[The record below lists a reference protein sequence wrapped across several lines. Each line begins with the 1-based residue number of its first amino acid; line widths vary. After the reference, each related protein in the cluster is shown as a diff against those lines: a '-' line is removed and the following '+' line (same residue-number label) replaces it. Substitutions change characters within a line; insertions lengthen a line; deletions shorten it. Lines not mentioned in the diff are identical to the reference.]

1 MVFSGIL
8 LNTNKNSITAIDILN
23 EASYTRNV
31 QTFQQSGTFIMSMN
45 AAAWDG
51 NPPLDA
57 GYGSDSNIT
66 YTISTSSSGGITTV
80 YIHYNFIN
88 TFDPTSNTKVPG
100 LWLTG
105 RTYYQ
110 SNNNLTIT
118 QFDNIPLSRLHYKL
132 FQPYVLHP
140 SGLGGITISATDIP
154 YVQFT
159 TNFDRFM
166 AVGLLASKEVFE
178 FTGRVDSTNA
188 RRFTH
193 VFQDHNGNN
202 NTNYNGWNINN
213 NISLQDRI
221 QQYDDIEQAIDLN
234 TSVSMVYPPTGAQ
247 HNTFS
252 HAFSGCTSWNNGH
265 ESGVGNIFTW
275 AFCVM
280 HSDMN
285 YMFKDAVNCNIRFSV
300 PFINPTQTQG
310 MFQNCTLWNNGY
322 APGVSW
328 SLKERKWTL
337 GYAQHLNN
345 YFDNAIS
352 FNGDFT
358 GIGAPM
364 VISIT
369 RMFAGCQSFD
379 QDLTDFVLSW
389 KENWINIDHMIT
401 GSNLSVENYSKF
413 LIALKTAYDINN
425 NRFNACSWT
434 INQYYNSSAASARS
448 ALMSANKIFPTDLG
462 LQP

>member
-1 MVFSGIL
+1 MVFSGVL
-8 LNTNKNSITAIDILN
+8 LNTNKNSITAIDILS

-45 AAAWDG
+45 AGAWDG

-57 GYGSDSNIT
+57 GYDSDSNIT
-66 YTISTSSSGGITTV
+66 YTISTSISSVIITV
-80 YIHYNFIN
+80 YVQYNFSN
-88 TFDPTSNTKVPG
+88 TFDPTSNTKVKG
-100 LWLTG
+100 LWLNG

-110 SNNNLTIT
+110 NNNNLTIT
-118 QFDNIPLSRLHYKL
+118 QFDNIPLSDEHHKL
-132 FQPYVLHP
+132 FQPYYIP
-140 SGLGGITISATDIP
+140 GGLGDLTITATDVP

-159 TNFDRFM
+159 TNFERFM
-166 AVGLLASKEVFE
+166 TVGLQASKEVFE
-178 FTGRVDSTNA
+178 FTGRLDTTNA
-188 RRFTH
+188 RKFYMS
-193 VFQDHNGNN
+193 FQDHNGNN

-213 NISLQDRI
+213 NISLQNRI

-234 TSVSMVYPPTGAQ
+234 TYVYMIYPPSGAEHEVFVSMF
-247 HNTFS
+247 N
-252 HAFSGCTSWNNGH
+252 GCTNWNNGH
-265 ESGVGNIFTW
+265 ESGVGNILTW

-285 YMFKDAVNCNIRFSV
+285 YMFKDAVNCNIRFSE
-300 PFINPTQTQG
+300 PFINPQQTRG

-328 SLKERKWTL
+328 SLKEHKWTL
-337 GYAQHLNN
+337 GYAKHLEY
-345 YFDNAIS
+345 YFQNATS

-358 GIGAPM
+358 GIRAPM
-364 VISIT
+364 VISVM
-369 RMFAGCQSFD
+369 RMFDGCESFD
-379 QDLTDFVLSW
+379 QDLTDFILSW
-389 KENWINIDHMIT
+389 EGSWVSVNDMINGT
-401 GSNLSVENYSKF
+401 NLSVENYSKF
-413 LIALKTAYDINN
+413 IIALKTAYDINN
-425 NRFNACSWT
+425 NHFMASSWS